1 VSPVVDD
8 TLLDDP
14 ARLTE
19 ADSEGVLRAAAQAGA
34 QVRSVLELA
43 TERGVANS
51 LRDFRPRAIILV
63 TRPGHGRSIA
73 DLLVALLGAD
83 CPVPVVITDEVPSW
97 VGPLDVVIAHT
108 EDPGDRVLAE
118 SIGRATRRG
127 ATTVLTA
134 PPDGPV
140 AAAGAGKAF
149 VLPPRIPVPPGFAFP
164 RALAAG
170 LYVVSNLE
178 LLRTDLDQLADEL
191 DKEAEKGHLAHESFV
206 NPAKSLALRLT
217 DRVPL
222 LWGLDPAGTAVAH
235 HARHVLAAHAG
246 FVCDVGSYADAQTRF
261 ALHRAAV
268 RATSGQGIFDDPDDY
283 AGDPTAMLRV
293 QLLAVA
299 TGPAA
304 DMARHMAAETLP
316 GADVL
321 VPAEEVSA
329 DESVRAAVL
338 ALRFELAA
346 LYLGLA
352 AGTIGGSGRYAS
364 AGV

>member
-1 VSPVVDD
+1 MADD

-14 ARLTE
+14 ARLSE
-19 ADSEGVLRAAAQAGA
+19 ADGDGLLRAAAQAGA
-34 QVRSVLELA
+34 QVRSVIETAAEIGVDRALA
-43 TERGVANS
+43 DV
-51 LRDFRPRAIILV
+51 RPRALLLV
-63 TRPGHGRSIA
+63 TRPGAGGALA
-73 DLLVALLGAD
+73 DLLVALLGPA
-83 CPVPVVITDEVPSW
+83 CPVPVVVTDEVPGW
-97 VGPLDVVIAHT
+97 IGPLDVVITHT
-108 EDPGDRVLAE
+108 EDPGDRVMAE
-118 SIGRATRRG
+118 SIGRATRYG
-127 ATTVLTA
+127 ATVVVTA

-140 AAAGAGKAF
+140 AAAGAGRALL
-149 VLPPRIPVPPGFAFP
+149 LPPRVPVPPGFAFP
-164 RALAAG
+164 RALAASLLTLTTMG
-170 LYVVSNLE
+170 
-178 LLRTDLDQLADEL
+178 LLRTDMDRFADEL
-191 DKEAEKGHLAHESFV
+191 DKEAEKGHPAHESFV
-206 NPAKSLALRLT
+206 NPAKSLALRLL

-222 LWGLDPAGTAVAH
+222 LWGLDPAATAVAS

-268 RATSGQGIFDDPDDY
+268 RSTSGQGIFDDPDDF

-293 QLLAVA
+293 QLLAISS
-299 TGPAA
+299 GPAA
-304 DMARHMAAETLP
+304 DAARTMAADTLP

-321 VPAEEVSA
+321 VPAEEVGA
-329 DESVRAAVL
+329 DEPTRAAVL

>member
-1 VSPVVDD
+1 MPDD

-19 ADSEGVLRAAAQAGA
+19 ADTEGLLRAAAQAGA

-43 TERGVANS
+43 GEFGVANG
-51 LRDFRPRAIILV
+51 LRDFRPRALILV
-63 TRPGHGRSIA
+63 ARPGHGRAIA
-73 DLLVALLGAD
+73 DLLTALLGPA
-83 CPVPVVITDEVPSW
+83 CPVPVVITEEVPSW

-118 SIGRATRRG
+118 SIGRATRYG

-140 AAAGAGKAF
+140 AAAGAGKAHL
-149 VLPPRIPVPPGFAFP
+149 LPPRVPVPPGFAFP

-170 LYVVSNLE
+170 LFVVRTLG
-178 LLRTDLDQLADEL
+178 LLTTDLDMIADEL

-206 NPAKSLALRLT
+206 NPAKSLALRLA

-283 AGDPTAMLRV
+283 VGDPTAMLRV

-299 TGPAA
+299 AGPVA
-304 DMARHMAAETLP
+304 DAARHMAAETLP

-321 VPAEEVSA
+321 VPADEVGA
-329 DESVRAAVL
+329 DEPTRAAVL

-352 AGTIGGSGRYAS
+352 AGTIGGSGRYAP

>member
-1 VSPVVDD
+1 MPDD

-19 ADSEGVLRAAAQAGA
+19 ADTDGLLRAAALAGA
-34 QVRSVLELA
+34 QARSVVEA
-43 TERGVANS
+43 AEERGVAET
-51 LRDFRPRAIILV
+51 LRDFRPRALILV

-73 DLLVALLGAD
+73 DLLVALVGPS
-83 CPVPVVITDEVPSW
+83 CPIPIVLAEQVPAW
-97 VGPLDVVIAHT
+97 VGALDVVITHT
-108 EDPGDRVLAE
+108 EDPGDHELAE
-118 SIGRATRRG
+118 SIGLATRRG

-140 AAAGAGKAF
+140 AAAGAGRAH
-149 VLPPRIPVPPGFAFP
+149 LLEPRVPVPPGFAFP

-170 LYVVSNLE
+170 LYVVKTLGI
-178 LLRTDLDQLADEL
+178 LRTDLDVLADEL
-191 DKEAEKGHLAHESFV
+191 DKEAEKSHLAHESFV
-206 NPAKSLALRLT
+206 NPAKSLALRLS

-261 ALHRAAV
+261 VLHRAAV
-268 RATSGQGIFDDPDDY
+268 RATSGQGIFDDPDDF

-293 QLLAVA
+293 QLLAVSA
-299 TGPAA
+299 GPAA
-304 DMARHMAAETLP
+304 DAARHMAADTLP

-321 VPAEEVSA
+321 VPAEEVTA
-329 DESVRAAVL
+329 DEPVRAAVL

-352 AGTIGGSGRYAS
+352 AGTIGGSGRYAP

>member
-1 VSPVVDD
+1 VPDD

-19 ADSEGVLRAAAQAGA
+19 ADTDGLLRAAAQAGA
-34 QVRSVLELA
+34 QVRSVVEVA
-43 TERGVANS
+43 SERGVENS
-51 LRDFRPRAIILV
+51 LRDFRPRALLLV
-63 TRPGHGRSIA
+63 TRPGHGRAIA
-73 DLLVALLGAD
+73 DLLVALLGPA
-83 CPVPVVITDEVPSW
+83 CPVPIVITDEVPQW
-97 VGPLDVVIAHT
+97 VGPLDVVITHT

-118 SIGRATRRG
+118 SIGRSTRYG

-149 VLPPRIPVPPGFAFP
+149 LLAPRVPVPPGFAFP

-170 LYVVSNLE
+170 LLVVKTLGLLNTDLE
-178 LLRTDLDQLADEL
+178 LLADEL
-191 DKEAEKGHLAHESFV
+191 DKEAEKSHLAHESFV

-217 DRVPL
+217 ERVPL
-222 LWGLDPAGTAVAH
+222 LWGLDPAATAVAL

-268 RATSGQGIFDDPDDY
+268 RSSSGQGIFDDPDDF

-293 QLLAVA
+293 QLLAISS
-299 TGPAA
+299 GPAA
-304 DMARHMAAETLP
+304 DAAQHMAADTLP

-321 VPAEEVSA
+321 VPAEEVGA
-329 DESVRAAVL
+329 DQATRAAVL

-352 AGTIGGSGRYAS
+352 AGTIGGSGRYAP

>member
-1 VSPVVDD
+1 MPDD
-8 TLLDDP
+8 SMLDDP
-14 ARLTE
+14 ARLGE
-19 ADSEGVLRAAAQAGA
+19 ADSDGLLRAAAQAGA
-34 QVRSVLELA
+34 QVRSVVEMA
-43 TERGVANS
+43 DERDLGRA
-51 LRDFRPRAIILV
+51 LTDFRPRALLLV
-63 TRPGHGRSIA
+63 NRPGHGRAIA
-73 DLLVALLGAD
+73 DLLVALLGPA
-83 CPVPVVITDEVPSW
+83 CPVPVVVTDQVPSW
-97 VGPLDVVIAHT
+97 VGPLDVVITHT

-118 SIGRATRRG
+118 SIGRATRYG

-149 VLPPRIPVPPGFAFP
+149 LLPPRVAVPPGFAFP
-164 RALAAG
+164 RAFAAG
-170 LYVVSNLE
+170 LLAVNMMG
-178 LLRTDLDQLADEL
+178 LLRTDMARVANEL
-191 DKEAEKGHLAHESFV
+191 DKEAEKGHPAHESFV
-206 NPAKSLALRLT
+206 NPAKSLALRLA

-222 LWGLDPAGTAVAH
+222 LWGLDPAAVAVAG

-246 FVCDVGSYADAQTRF
+246 FICDVGSYEDALTRF

-268 RATSGQGIFDDPDDY
+268 RSTSGQGIFDDPDDF

-293 QLLAVA
+293 QLLAIGA
-299 TGPAA
+299 GPAA
-304 DMARHMAAETLP
+304 DVAHHMTVDTLP

-321 VPAEEVSA
+321 APAEEVGA
-329 DESVRAAVL
+329 DEATRAAVL

-352 AGTIGGSGRYAS
+352 AGTIGGSGRYAP

>member
-1 VSPVVDD
+1 VPDD

-19 ADSEGVLRAAAQAGA
+19 ADTDGLLRAAALAGA
-34 QVRSVLELA
+34 QVRAVLEA
-43 TERGVANS
+43 AADRGVAAG
-51 LRDFRPRAIILV
+51 LRDFRPRALILV

-73 DLLVALLGAD
+73 DLLVALIGPG
-83 CPVPVVITDEVPSW
+83 CPLPIVITDEVPGW
-97 VGPLDVVIAHT
+97 VGPLDIVITHT

-118 SIGRATRRG
+118 SIGRATRYG

-149 VLPPRIPVPPGFAFP
+149 LLAPRVPVPPGFGFP

-170 LYVVSNLE
+170 LSVVKTLGLVS
-178 LLRTDLDQLADEL
+178 TDIESLADEL

-206 NPAKSLALRLT
+206 NPAKSLALRLA

-246 FVCDVGSYADAQTRF
+246 FICDVGSYADAQTRF

-268 RATSGQGIFDDPDDY
+268 RSTSGQGIFDDPDDFT
-283 AGDPTAMLRV
+283 GDPTAMLRV
-293 QLLAVA
+293 QLLAVSS
-299 TGPAA
+299 GPAA
-304 DMARHMAAETLP
+304 DAARHMAADTLP

-321 VPAEEVSA
+321 VPAEEVGA
-329 DESVRAAVL
+329 DEPARAAVL

>member
-1 VSPVVDD
+1 VADD
-8 TLLDDP
+8 SLLDDP

-19 ADSEGVLRAAAQAGA
+19 ADTDGLLRAAAQAGA
-34 QVRSVLELA
+34 QVRAVVEMA
-43 TERGVANS
+43 TERNLDNA
-51 LRDFRPRAIILV
+51 LRDFRPRALLLV
-63 TRPGHGRSIA
+63 MRPGIGPAIA
-73 DLLVALLGAD
+73 GLFNALLGSA
-83 CPVPVVITDEVPSW
+83 CPVPIVMTEEVPGW
-97 VGPLDVVIAHT
+97 VGPLDVVISHT

-118 SIGRATRRG
+118 SIGRATRYG

-134 PPDGPV
+134 PLDGPV

-149 VLPPRIPVPPGFAFP
+149 LLEPRMPVPPGFAFP
-164 RALAAG
+164 RALTAG
-170 LYVVSNLE
+170 LYALNSMG
-178 LLRTDLDQLADEL
+178 LLRTDIDRLADEL
-191 DKEAEKGHLAHESFV
+191 DKEAEKDHPAHESFV
-206 NPAKSLALRLT
+206 NPAKSLALRLA

-222 LWGLDPAGTAVAH
+222 LWGLDPAGTAVAM

-246 FVCDVGSYADAQTRF
+246 FVCDVGPYADAQTRF

-268 RATSGQGIFDDPDDY
+268 RSTSGQGIFDDPDDF

-293 QLLAVA
+293 QLLAISS
-299 TGPAA
+299 GPAA
-304 DMARHMAAETLP
+304 DAARHMAADALP

-321 VPAEEVSA
+321 VPAEEVTA
-329 DESVRAAVL
+329 EEPVRAAVL

-352 AGTIGGSGRYAS
+352 AGTIGGSGRYLP

>member
-1 VSPVVDD
+1 VPDD

-14 ARLTE
+14 ARLSE
-19 ADSEGVLRAAAQAGA
+19 ADTDGLLRAAALAGA
-34 QVRSVLELA
+34 QVRSVLEVA
-43 TERGVANS
+43 AERGVASN
-51 LRDFRPRAIILV
+51 LRDFRPRALILV
-63 TRPGHGRSIA
+63 TRPGDGRSVA
-73 DLLVALLGAD
+73 DLLVALLGPT
-83 CPVPVVITDEVPSW
+83 CPVPVVLTDEVPSW
-97 VGPLDVVIAHT
+97 VGPLDVVITHT

-118 SIGRATRRG
+118 SIGRATRFG

-149 VLPPRIPVPPGFAFP
+149 LLAPRVPVPPGFAFP

-170 LYVVSNLE
+170 LFAVTTMG
-178 LLRTDLDQLADEL
+178 LLRTDIGAVADEL
-191 DKEAEKGHLAHESFV
+191 DKEAEKGHLTHESFV
-206 NPAKSLALRLT
+206 NPAKSLALRLS

-222 LWGLDPAGTAVAH
+222 LWGLDPAATAVAH

-268 RATSGQGIFDDPDDY
+268 RSTSGQGIFDDPDDY

-293 QLLAVA
+293 QLLAVTA
-299 TGPAA
+299 GPVAETA
-304 DMARHMAAETLP
+304 QHMAADTLP

-321 VPAEEVSA
+321 VPAEEVGA
-329 DESVRAAVL
+329 DEPARAAVL

>member
-1 VSPVVDD
+1 VPDD

-14 ARLTE
+14 SRLSE
-19 ADSEGVLRAAAQAGA
+19 ADSDGLLRAAALAGA
-34 QVRSVLELA
+34 QVRSVVEAA
-43 TERGVANS
+43 TELRVANG
-51 LRDFRPRAIILV
+51 LRDFRPRALLLV

-73 DLLVALLGAD
+73 DLLVALIGPG
-83 CPVPVVITDEVPSW
+83 CPVPIVVTDEVPGW
-97 VGPLDVVIAHT
+97 VGPLDVVITHT

-118 SIGRATRRG
+118 SIGRATRFG

-149 VLPPRIPVPPGFAFP
+149 LLAPRVPVPPGFAFP

-170 LYVVSNLE
+170 LFVVKTLG
-178 LLRTDLDQLADEL
+178 LLSTDLGLVAEEL
-191 DKEAEKGHLAHESFV
+191 DKEAEKGHPAHESFV
-206 NPAKSLALRLT
+206 NPAKSLALRLY

-246 FVCDVGSYADAQTRF
+246 FVCDVGAYADAQTRF

-268 RATSGQGIFDDPDDY
+268 RSTSGQGIFDDPDDF
-283 AGDPTAMLRV
+283 AGDPSARLRV
-293 QLLAVA
+293 QLLAVSS
-299 TGPAA
+299 GPAA
-304 DMARHMAAETLP
+304 DVARHMAAETLP

-321 VPAEEVSA
+321 VPAEEMGA
-329 DESVRAAVL
+329 DEPARAAVL

-352 AGTIGGSGRYAS
+352 AGTIGGSGRYAP

>member
-1 VSPVVDD
+1 VPDD

-19 ADSEGVLRAAAQAGA
+19 ADTDGVLRAAALAGA
-34 QVRSVLELA
+34 QVRAVLETAAEL
-43 TERGVANS
+43 GVGEA
-51 LRDFRPRAIILV
+51 LRDFRPRALLLV
-63 TRPGHGRSIA
+63 TRPGHGGAIA
-73 DLLVALLGAD
+73 DLLVALLGPA
-83 CPVPVVITDEVPSW
+83 CPVPIVVTNEVPGW
-97 VGPLDVVIAHT
+97 IGPLDVVISHT
-108 EDPGDRVLAE
+108 EDPGDRELAE
-118 SIGRATRRG
+118 SIGRATRFG
-127 ATTVLTA
+127 ATTVVTA

-149 VLPPRIPVPPGFAFP
+149 LIPPKVPVPPGFGFP

-170 LYVVSNLE
+170 LFVVKALG
-178 LLRTDLDQLADEL
+178 LLTTDIPLIADEL

-206 NPAKSLALRLT
+206 NPAKSLALRLA

-246 FVCDVGSYADAQTRF
+246 FVCDVGSYADALTRS

-268 RATSGQGIFDDPDDY
+268 RSTSGLGIFDDPDDF

-293 QLLAVA
+293 QLLAIGS
-299 TGPAA
+299 GPAA
-304 DMARHMAAETLP
+304 EVARHLAAETLP

-321 VPAEEVSA
+321 EPAEEVGA
-329 DESVRAAVL
+329 DEPARAAVL

-352 AGTIGGSGRYAS
+352 AGTTGGSGRYAP

>member
-1 VSPVVDD
+1 MSPVADD

-14 ARLTE
+14 ARLSE
-19 ADSEGVLRAAAQAGA
+19 ADSDGLLRAAAQAGA
-34 QVRSVLELA
+34 QMRSVQEMA
-43 TERGVANS
+43 TERGVGNS

-73 DLLVALLGAD
+73 DLLVALLGAG
-83 CPVPVVITDEVPSW
+83 CPVPVVITEEVPSW

-118 SIGRATRRG
+118 S
-127 ATTVLTA
+127 TTVITA

-149 VLPPRIPVPPGFAFP
+149 LLPPRIPVPPGFAFP

-170 LYVVSNLE
+170 LYVVSNLD
-178 LLRTDLDQLADEL
+178 LLRTDLDRLADEL

-206 NPAKSLALRLT
+206 NPAKSLALRLA

-246 FVCDVGSYADAQTRF
+246 FVCDVGSYADAQSRF

-268 RATSGQGIFDDPDDY
+268 RATSGQGIFDDPDDF

-304 DMARHMAAETLP
+304 DVARHTAAETLP

-321 VPAEEVSA
+321 VPAEEVGA
-329 DESVRAAVL
+329 DEPVRAAVL